1 MAAKTTKKTARAKS
15 PKKRTLSPEVRAAY
29 GEIKQ
34 GIGHLEKSIGEIN
47 RGLRAAE
54 RKIEADARARV
65 REIRTQGRAQ
75 LAALKAK
82 QRDAGSRGEEPDDRR
97 RGVVAGD
104 QAVGGRD
111 PRRRA
116 RDGGVDHRSPAD
128 GDEPLSNGSGLL
140 A

>member
-1 MAAKTTKKTARAKS
+1 MAATTTKKSARAKG
-15 PKKRTLSPEVRAAY
+15 PKRKALSPEVRAAY

-65 REIRTQGRAQ
+65 RDIRTQGRAQ

-82 QRDAGSRGEEPDDRR
+82 QRDVGRMVKSLTTAAEVSWQEIKQSADAILADARGTAASIIDRLR
-97 RGVVAGD
+97 T
-104 QAVGGRD
+104 AVNR
-111 PRRRA
+111 
-116 RDGGVDHRSPAD
+116 
-128 GDEPLSNGSGLL
+128 
-140 A
+140 